1 MGGFCGLGGGS
12 RLVWQG
18 KVLPGDGDVRLV
30 FESGTCV
37 GSGAGV
43 EDLGLAGGE
52 EHIEPVKDRFAT

>member
-1 MGGFCGLGGGS
+1 M
-12 RLVWQG
+12 
-18 KVLPGDGDVRLV
+18 LPGDGDVRLV